1 MARRPRRCDGNWPK
15 SPVSSHKTEKLLY
28 LARSFV
34 WFVIHRQALTE
45 GTVLHFLEETGPQF
59 QHEHPSQA
67 KAWSTTR
74 QQAKRI
80 TSFLSYYKITQSI
93 GLASGTEHVTYR
105 FNPACRLCRIKKR
118 FCICSMSLCSGQ
130 RLETFWAVLHHVV
143 PLCLLLT
150 VIGDHSWGTFVS
162 LRNRRADIRGRQN
175 AHDRA
180 VTCLLCRDPHKT
192 LMFSGLCKNIY
203 LKESEVWRKVISNK
217 IIVTLVT
224 QGLPSSFLSRTVA

>member
-67 KAWSTTR
+67 KAWSMTR
-74 QQAKRI
+74 QQAKRV

-118 FCICSMSLCSGQ
+118 FCTCSMSLCSGQ

-150 VIGDHSWGTFVS
+150 VIGDHSWVY
-162 LRNRRADIRGRQN
+162 AIGRQ
-175 AHDRA
+175 
-180 VTCLLCRDPHKT
+180 T
-192 LMFSGLCKNIY
+192 
-203 LKESEVWRKVISNK
+203 
-217 IIVTLVT
+217 
-224 QGLPSSFLSRTVA
+224 

>member
-1 MARRPRRCDGNWPK
+1 MARRCDGNSPK
-15 SPVSSHKTEKLLY
+15 SPVSSHKTEKLIY

-67 KAWSTTR
+67 KAWSMTR
-74 QQAKRI
+74 QQAKRV

-118 FCICSMSLCSGQ
+118 FCICSMSFVDCYRRS
-130 RLETFWAVLHHVV
+130 
-143 PLCLLLT
+143 
-150 VIGDHSWGTFVS
+150 FVS
-162 LRNRRADIRGRQN
+162 LRNRTADRRGRQN
-175 AHDRA
+175 A
-180 VTCLLCRDPHKT
+180 CLWQTWQGCYLRVMSWSSQNINVFWSLQKT
-192 LMFSGLCKNIY
+192 SI
-203 LKESEVWRKVISNK
+203 
-217 IIVTLVT
+217 
-224 QGLPSSFLSRTVA
+224 